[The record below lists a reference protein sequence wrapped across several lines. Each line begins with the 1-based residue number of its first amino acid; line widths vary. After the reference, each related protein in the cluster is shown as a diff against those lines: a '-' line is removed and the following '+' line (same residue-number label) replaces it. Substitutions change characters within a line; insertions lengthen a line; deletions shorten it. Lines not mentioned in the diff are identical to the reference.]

1 LSGVRPPAKEE
12 LAFFTGL
19 SLFFQ
24 PSITKEFAMK
34 ARLNYVVFCALLLLI
49 AGIIVFS
56 RSAGRGPDGPRN
68 SFDEIINKNAAQMV
82 KQGRQIFRFDTFG
95 DEGFWGDTLLL
106 HQAIEGK
113 NFGGVGPGIS
123 PKAALALGLIVD
135 VDALPDDLIA
145 KLKKGRVNLDDP
157 AVTLKLLQLNAVLGL
172 TGIFNPPAQQ
182 KAKGVLKSLGIQCAL
197 CHSTVN
203 NSLAFGIG
211 QRLDAWTNRDLNVGA
226 IIASAP
232 NLQPLAKLLGTD
244 VATVQRVLNS
254 WGPGKF
260 DAELF
265 MDGKG
270 FRPDGKPA
278 ATMIPNAYG
287 LAGFNQ
293 HTWTG
298 EWGSIPYWNALV
310 ANNEMGGIGRFFDP
324 RLNDASKFPIAAAN
338 GFGNK
343 NPNLSPDDD
352 KITSKLAALQFF
364 QLAIPAPMPRPNIDF
379 DNAAALR
386 GDKLFE
392 GKARCNQCHME
403 PLWTDAGW
411 NLHSAAEIGI
421 DDFQANRAPNGLTST
436 GKTLPNGF
444 YKTMNLAGLFVRE
457 NGLFMDPQNKG
468 RFYHDGRFATLLDVV
483 NHYNDVLRLNL
494 TDQEKSD
501 LVEYLKSLI
510 SNGSA
515 EVGG

>member
-1 LSGVRPPAKEE
+1 
-12 LAFFTGL
+12 
-19 SLFFQ
+19 
-24 PSITKEFAMK
+24 MK
-34 ARLNYVVFCALLLLI
+34 ARLNYIVVVALLLLI
-49 AGIIVFS
+49 AGVVVFS
-56 RSAGRGPDGPRN
+56 RSSGKDPDGPKD
-68 SFDEIINKNAAQMV
+68 SFDNIINQNATQMV

-95 DEGFWGDTLLL
+95 DEAFWGDTLML
-106 HQAIEGK
+106 HRAIEGK
-113 NFGGVGPGIS
+113 RFGGVGDGLNPRD
-123 PKAALALGLIVD
+123 ALALGLKVD
-135 VDALPDDLIA
+135 VDVLPPDLIK
-145 KLKKGRVNLDDP
+145 KLKKGPVSLDDP
-157 AVTLKLLQLNAVLGL
+157 ATTLTLLRLNAIVGL

-182 KAKGVLKSLGIQCAL
+182 KSKGALKSVGIQCAL
-197 CHSTVN
+197 CHSTVD
-203 NSLAFGIG
+203 NSFTFGVG
-211 QRLDAWTNRDLNVGA
+211 HRLDGWANRDLNVGA
-226 IIASAP
+226 IIALAP
-232 NLQPLAKLLGTD
+232 NLTPLAKLLGVD
-244 VATVQRVLNS
+244 VATVNKVLTS

-260 DAELF
+260 DAELLL
-265 MDGKG
+265 DGKG

-278 ATMIPNAYG
+278 ATMIPNAFG

-324 RLNDASKFPIAAAN
+324 RLNDKSKFPIAAAN

-364 QLAIPAPMPRPNIDF
+364 QLAIPAPIPRPNVDF

-392 GKARCNQCHME
+392 GKARCNQCHVE

-411 NLHSAAEIGI
+411 NLHTPDEIGI
-421 DDFQANRAPNGLTST
+421 DAFQANRAPNGLTSD

-444 YKTMNLAGLFVRE
+444 YKTMNLAGLFIRE
-457 NGLFMDPQNKG
+457 NGQFMALENKG

-483 NHYNDVLRLNL
+483 NHYNDVFKLNL
-494 TDQEKSD
+494 TEQEKSD

-510 SNGSA
+510 TNGSA